1 MSGLHILFWNMYR
14 KDLSEALASI
24 VEEHEPSV
32 VILAECGA
40 TVEVL
45 LDAVNRETV
54 RYRFVD
60 MIGDSKLVAL
70 TTLSSIQIH
79 CLRDERRYSFW
90 RVQTEH
96 SVVTLCGVH
105 LQSALNYD
113 RDELNELTRR
123 LRQDLESV
131 EVFEK
136 HNRTILIGD
145 FNLDPFDQGLTSS
158 EGLGS
163 VSSLRLAQRSPYRKV
178 AFETRRVLYN
188 PMWSHLGDRPSEPEG
203 TYFRPS
209 GIIGYGWR
217 MFDQILFGSS
227 VMELFRDFEV
237 EILRTAGD
245 NDLVDHRGL
254 PDSTSASDH
263 LPIRI
268 HFLEKSLP

>member
-24 VEEHEPSV
+24 VEEHQPAV

-45 LDAVNRETV
+45 LNAVNRTTV

-79 CLRDERRYSFW
+79 CLREEKRYSFW
-90 RVQTEH
+90 RVKTEN

-113 RDELNELTRR
+113 REELNELIPR
-123 LRQDLESV
+123 LRRDLESV

-136 HNRTILIGD
+136 HNRSILIGD
-145 FNLDPFDQGLTSS
+145 FNLEPFDRGFTSS
-158 EGLGS
+158 EGLGA
-163 VSSLRLAQRSPYRKV
+163 VSSLRLAKRAQARQV
-178 AFETRRVLYN
+178 AHETRRVLYN

-203 TYFRPS
+203 TYFRSS

-217 MFDQILFGSS
+217 MFDQILFSPS
-227 VMELFRDFEV
+227 VMDVFRDFEV
-237 EILRTAGD
+237 KILRKAGD
-245 NDLVDHRGL
+245 NDFVDHREL
-254 PDSTSASDH
+254 PDSASASDH

-268 HFLEKSLP
+268 HFFETSLP

>member
-24 VEEHEPSV
+24 VEEHQPAV

-45 LDAVNRETV
+45 LNAVNRTTV

-79 CLRDERRYSFW
+79 CLREEKRYSFW
-90 RVQTEH
+90 RVKTEN

-113 RDELNELTRR
+113 REELNELIPR
-123 LRQDLESV
+123 LRRDLESV

-136 HNRTILIGD
+136 HNRSILIGD
-145 FNLDPFDQGLTSS
+145 FNLEPFDRGFTSS
-158 EGLGS
+158 EGLGA
-163 VSSLRLAQRSPYRKV
+163 VSSLRLAKRAQARQV
-178 AFETRRVLYN
+178 AHEVVVDPESAHRVVHRGEDPHRDLVRVLVGDALVHVEEVAV
-188 PMWSHLGDRPSEPEG
+188 PLADRVFSESLDRVGKVEVDAQARRADTAPLVAHLLG
-203 TYFRPS
+203 
-209 GIIGYGWR
+209 
-217 MFDQILFGSS
+217 
-227 VMELFRDFEV
+227 
-237 EILRTAGD
+237 RT
-245 NDLVDHRGL
+245 
-254 PDSTSASDH
+254 
-263 LPIRI
+263 
-268 HFLEKSLP
+268 